1 MIRFKQK
8 GGFKKTVRFLKRAG
22 NGDYLA
28 GLNRF
33 GEEGV
38 RALAEATPVDSGKT
52 ALSWSYS
59 INKDKQGLRLT
70 WNNSNVN
77 KGANVA
83 ILIQYGHGMPNGYYV
98 EGIDYINPALKP
110 IFEKI
115 GKRVWEEVTQDA

>member
-8 GGFKKTVRFLKRAG
+8 GGFKKTIRFLKRAG
-22 NGDYLA
+22 NGDYLT

-77 KGANVA
+77 KGVNVA